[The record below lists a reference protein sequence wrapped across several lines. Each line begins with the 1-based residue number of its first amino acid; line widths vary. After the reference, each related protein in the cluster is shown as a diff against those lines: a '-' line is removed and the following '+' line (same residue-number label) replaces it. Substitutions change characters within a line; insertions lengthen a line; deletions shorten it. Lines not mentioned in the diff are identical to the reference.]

1 MKSHLARR
9 VSRIEKQ
16 TDNFVSYR
24 EYAELALAL
33 LGLFKTAMVKQ
44 IDDPVLVWELL
55 NEMTGD
61 ATRALEPL
69 GYGIGWRM
77 P

>member
-1 MKSHLARR
+1 MKSHMARR
-9 VSRIEKQ
+9 VYRIEKQ
-16 TDNFVSYR
+16 TDNFVSHR
-24 EYAELALAL
+24 ESAELGLAL
-33 LGLFKTAMVKQ
+33 LGLFKAAMVKHC
-44 IDDPVLVWELL
+44 DDPRLVWELL

>member
-1 MKSHLARR
+1 MARLE
-9 VSRIEKQ
+9 VIA
-16 TDNFVSYR
+16 DDLISYR
-24 EYAELALAL
+24 ECAEITLAL

-77 P
+77 S